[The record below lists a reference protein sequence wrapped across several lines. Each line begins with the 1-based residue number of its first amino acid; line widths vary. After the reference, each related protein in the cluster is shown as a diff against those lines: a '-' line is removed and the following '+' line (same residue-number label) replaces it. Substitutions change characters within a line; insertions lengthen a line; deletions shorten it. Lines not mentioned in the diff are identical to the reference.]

1 MSTSLFNGTRC
12 MPSGANDRLALLT
25 KAAADDEARGL
36 LQSAETNLRLAL
48 CFVPGDAKTKSSL
61 ERVVAARERE
71 RRAGKP

>member
-1 MSTSLFNGTRC
+1 

-25 KAAADDEARGL
+25 KAATEDETRGL

-48 CFVPGDAKTKSSL
+48 CFVPEDAKTKASL
-61 ERVVAARERE
+61 ERVVAARERA